1 MKEVG
6 ASKRIGHL
14 IEGESLLN
22 DGSAFVLFVIFKE
35 MFTREEQRSAGGTV
49 GYLFELVFVA
59 LLLGAAF
66 GLVTTLVLALVYR
79 CGTLRTVATACMRFS
94 CLIIPQAP
102 SCVVIDPCNVCL
114 WRVLGVRPWGGNSCI
129 SAVLSFVHASFPYG
143 VCGNRHVAVALY
155 WWGCRHTTGQ
165 VYVFRPR

>member
-1 MKEVG
+1 MQVAIMKEVG

-35 MFTREEQRSAGGTV
+35 MFTREEQRSAGDTV
-49 GYLFELVFVA
+49 GYLFELVIVA

-79 CGTLRTVATACMRFS
+79 CVSFAFSENGMAFSGTTRKVEE
-94 CLIIPQAP
+94 
-102 SCVVIDPCNVCL
+102 
-114 WRVLGVRPWGGNSCI
+114 
-129 SAVLSFVHASFPYG
+129 
-143 VCGNRHVAVALY
+143 
-155 WWGCRHTTGQ
+155 
-165 VYVFRPR
+165 